1 MKHAAA
7 VKIHTFDQIHYFNE
21 FLNEIDDIIN
31 QLSLPLIAHIYY
43 ISNFTDKVCR

>member
-21 FLNEIDDIIN
+21 FLNEIDDIN
-31 QLSLPLIAHIYY
+31 QLSLPLLAHIYL
-43 ISNFTDKVCR
+43 SNFTDKVYR